1 MGSAVVEWDSGR
13 VAERSESS
21 NPMIASGNHT
31 DSNSDRPY
39 RVLRTIRVDRAMCQQ
54 NRPLGTR
61 ELGHRV
67 KKILLNPFADKIEY
81 KNKHSHSTEGYYH

>member
-1 MGSAVVEWDSGR
+1 MADDYPYGGAEVNGGR

-39 RVLRTIRVDRAMCQQ
+39 GCD
-54 NRPLGTR
+54 G
-61 ELGHRV
+61 
-67 KKILLNPFADKIEY
+67 
-81 KNKHSHSTEGYYH
+81 S